1 MQTGR
6 CSAPIIDWERL
17 GEGDFIGDK
26 GMQKTESY
34 KNMGKLMECVPRG
47 CGRNRANEY
56 LQRNSPG

>member
-26 GMQKTESY
+26 GMQKTERVTRILGS
-34 KNMGKLMECVPRG
+34 
-47 CGRNRANEY
+47 
-56 LQRNSPG
+56 